1 VILTVLILGA
11 AGVAASEIHR
21 LSPQNHFSNLK
32 SIGNT
37 SSKYKEKSG
46 IFNIL
51 LFGSD
56 ARKTDPAGHT
66 DSILLVHADL
76 NNHKYDVMSLPRDTR
91 VYLSGYGYTKLTS
104 VQYISQINHGT
115 KQGILDAINSISN
128 LIGVPINYYAET
140 NYWGFQD
147 MVNAIGGIEMNVPFN
162 VTLTHPWYKKN
173 KNKIITAGT
182 HLFNGEMVTEIVHE
196 RDSVPGTDFGRQQL
210 QEKALIGIAKKV
222 MQPANITKLPALSRS
237 LSNFLISTNMTTDD
251 FVSIGLGV
259 KSDFHPEQQLK
270 YHQIKGEN
278 MVMYDDILKR
288 NNDEFV
294 PDSGQL
300 KAVVQKYFTN

>member
-1 VILTVLILGA
+1 
-11 AGVAASEIHR
+11 
-21 LSPQNHFSNLK
+21 
-32 SIGNT
+32 
-37 SSKYKEKSG
+37 
-46 IFNIL
+46 
-51 LFGSD
+51 
-56 ARKTDPAGHT
+56 
-66 DSILLVHADL
+66 
-76 NNHKYDVMSLPRDTR
+76 
-91 VYLSGYGYTKLTS
+91 
-104 VQYISQINHGT
+104 
-115 KQGILDAINSISN
+115 
-128 LIGVPINYYAET
+128 
-140 NYWGFQD
+140 

-173 KNKIITAGT
+173 KNKIIQAGT
-182 HLFNGEMVTEIVHE
+182 QSLNGEMVTEIVHE